1 MPIRIL
7 VNGAQG
13 RMGQEVVNAVNKDA
27 ELALVASC
35 DKHDNLLQSIKDS
48 HADIVVDFTTP
59 TTAYE
64 NTLIIIESNASPVIG
79 TTGLS
84 AEQISELTRR
94 CNEKNKGGIIAPN
107 FSIGAVLMMQFAK
120 QAAKFLPDVEIIEL
134 HHPGKL
140 DAPSGTAI
148 KTAEL
153 IAEQRQPITSH
164 KTAKE
169 NIPGSRGAT
178 FENIPIHAV
187 RLPGLVASQQVI
199 FGGIGETLTIS
210 HNTIHREA
218 FMPGVI
224 LACKKVRSLSQ
235 LVYGLEHLL

>member
-1 MPIRIL
+1 MSIRIL
-7 VNGAQG
+7 VNGAHG
-13 RMGQEVVNAVNKDA
+13 RMGQEVVNAVKNDA
-27 ELALVASC
+27 ALELVASC
-35 DKHDNLLQSIKDS
+35 DKNDNLLQSINDS
-48 HADIVVDFTTP
+48 RADIVVDFTTP
-59 TTAYE
+59 NAAFE
-64 NTLIIIESNASPVIG
+64 NTLTIIESNACPVIG
-79 TTGLS
+79 TTGL
-84 AEQISELTRR
+84 AATQIAELTKR
-94 CNEKNKGGIIAPN
+94 CNAKNKGGIIAPN

-120 QAAKFLPDVEIIEL
+120 QAAKYLPHVEIIEL

-153 IAEQRQPITSH
+153 IAEQRQQITPH
-164 KTAKE
+164 KTEKE
-169 NIPGSRGAT
+169 NIPGSRGAC

-199 FGGIGETLTIS
+199 FGGTGETLTIS

-224 LACKKVRSLSQ
+224 LACKKVQSLSQ